1 MCHGAAVDAFPAPY
15 VGEIY
20 DGAVQAYMYGDDSAQ
35 KKIAILPDIF
45 GCNPFY
51 QGLALHYVEAGA
63 KVFLIDPFVGLGELE
78 ENTVEAAFGRRQNV
92 KDKSFLDGVEAFAKQ
107 EGITGI
113 IGFCLGGMY
122 IFDLARRNIDAAL
135 VGLYGFPQ
143 GMDNIDPIEPPFN
156 YLTSLTQ
163 PFTMLMGRQD
173 PSVGV
178 ETVDKLSAMAPE
190 CPAMDLTVYPDSD
203 HGFLPDIS
211 SDDPTKRAVAEDA
224 LKRLDAAVL

>member
-1 MCHGAAVDAFPAPY
+1 MCHGAAIDAFPAPY
-15 VGEIY
+15 VGSDY
-20 DGAVQAYMYGDDSAQ
+20 KGAVRAYVYGEDTSVT
-35 KKIAILPDIF
+35 KIAILPDIF

-63 KVFLIDPFVGLGELE
+63 KVFLVDTFDGLGELE
-78 ENTVEAAFGRRQNV
+78 DNTVEAAFGRRQKV
-92 KDKSFLDGVEAFAKQ
+92 HDMRFLDAVEAFAKT
-107 EGITGI
+107 EGITAI

-122 IFDLARRNIDAAL
+122 IFDLARRNIDAKL

-143 GMDNIDPIEPPFN
+143 GMDNVDPIQPPFE
-156 YLTSLTQ
+156 YLKSLTQ

-178 ETVDKLSAMAPE
+178 ETVDQLSAMAPD

-203 HGFLPDIS
+203 HGFLPDLS
-211 SDDPTKRAVAEDA
+211 SDDPAKRAVAKDA
-224 LKRLDAAVL
+224 LERMDGVVL